1 MEVQETD
8 KEKDGVAPKPKMVH
22 YYYISYQQ
30 FVNVVKYKLDQM
42 RKKLESEDKMV
53 NSIVVPIN
61 LLLLLLLLLLLT
73 LLLMLLLLPVGKLSP
88 PPPPPPRA
96 VLHSPFHSVFVNFS
110 LRAESPTS
118 VPGVTTHF
126 QT

>member
-1 MEVQETD
+1 MRNAVAVSDPVLFSPIWGGGGGGIFPSLHEGTFSFCVRSLQKMEVQETD

-61 LLLLLLLLLLLT
+61 LLLLLLLLLLCCCCCC
-73 LLLMLLLLPVGKLSP
+73 
-88 PPPPPPRA
+88 
-96 VLHSPFHSVFVNFS
+96 
-110 LRAESPTS
+110 
-118 VPGVTTHF
+118 
-126 QT
+126 